1 MVCGFWRLKNGRM
14 GQIWD
19 WGSIWLRKKSLPDEW
34 LTLASDALGAAV
46 EGPLYGFRRLRVHDV

>member
-1 MVCGFWRLKNGRM
+1 M

-19 WGSIWLRKKSLPDEW
+19 WGSIWLRKMSLLNEW

-46 EGPLYGFRRLRVHDV
+46 EGATKWLSEIASSRCLNGRFWSQ